1 LSKRTARSVGRAV
14 RIGDRHRLWVADI
27 TYLAVEPPEGL
38 IDTRRKIECTS

>member
-1 LSKRTARSVGRAV
+1 
-14 RIGDRHRLWVADI
+14 VADI